1 MLESLLPQLGLL
13 VFLVVLNAVFAGSEI
28 ALISLREGQLQR
40 LERRS
45 RTGRVLARLARDP
58 NRFLATIQI
67 GITLAGFLASAFA
80 AVTLAEPLV
89 PTLEFLGRAAELVA
103 IVGVTAILT
112 FVTLVIGELAPKRI
126 AMQRAESWGLL
137 VAGHVVELRENSSSG
152 TIREV
157 AERLNTSMLVIGS
170 HGRSG
175 VKRLVLGSTADALTR
190 GGHIP
195 VLVVRPTSAEAY
207 AEL

>member
-1 MLESLLPQLGLL
+1 MNIDRPARISAIAVALDGSRLSEEALPL
-13 VFLVVLNAVFAGSEI
+13 AVELARQCQ
-28 ALISLREGQLQR
+28 ARISLITVLDTQVRE
-40 LERRS
+40 
-45 RTGRVLARLARDP
+45 
-58 NRFLATIQI
+58 RF
-67 GITLAGFLASAFA
+67 
-80 AVTLAEPLV
+80 AE
-89 PTLEFLGRAAELVA
+89 FC
-103 IVGVTAILT
+103 
-112 FVTLVIGELAPKRI
+112 
-126 AMQRAESWGLL
+126 RAEDVSLGGAVRAYQERFIQQLREDGLL
-137 VAGHVVELRENSSSG
+137 VAGHVVELREDSASG

-157 AERLNTSMLVIGS
+157 AESLNASMLVIGS

>member
-1 MLESLLPQLGLL
+1 L
-13 VFLVVLNAVFAGSEI
+13 AVELARQCQ
-28 ALISLREGQLQR
+28 ARISLITVLDTQVRERFAEFCRAENLSLGGAVRAYQERFIGQLR
-40 LERRS
+40 E
-45 RTGRVLARLARDP
+45 D
-58 NRFLATIQI
+58 
-67 GITLAGFLASAFA
+67 
-80 AVTLAEPLV
+80 
-89 PTLEFLGRAAELVA
+89 
-103 IVGVTAILT
+103 
-112 FVTLVIGELAPKRI
+112 
-126 AMQRAESWGLL
+126 GLL
-137 VAGHVVELRENSSSG
+137 VAGHVVDLREDSASG

-157 AERLNTSMLVIGS
+157 AESLDASMLVIGS